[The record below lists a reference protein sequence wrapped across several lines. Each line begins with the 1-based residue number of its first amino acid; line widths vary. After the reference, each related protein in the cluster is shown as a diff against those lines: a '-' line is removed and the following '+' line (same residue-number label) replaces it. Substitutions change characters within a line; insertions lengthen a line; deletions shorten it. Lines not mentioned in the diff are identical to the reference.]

1 MVVAV
6 EVVEVLASRRG
17 QAAPAVPV
25 RYCRRVLPGELG
37 AVGVRSSVVGLVAGR
52 LGVVGV
58 PGVRSLVVGLV
69 AGRLGVVGVPG
80 VRSSVV
86 GVVLGRRMVRVR
98 RCRKGRLGEVGEL
111 AVVVAVEAV
120 EVLASRRAEAAPAAR
135 PLGQEGARLRGV
147 LRPTV
152 RGHTPAR
159 RPDLGSPELARQ
171 R

>member
-6 EVVEVLASRRG
+6 EVVGVLASRRG

-37 AVGVRSSVVGLVAGR
+37 AVGVRSLVVGLVAGR

-58 PGVRSLVVGLV
+58 PGVRSL
-69 AGRLGVVGVPG
+69 
-80 VRSSVV
+80 VV

-111 AVVVAVEAV
+111 AVVVAVEV
-120 EVLASRRAEAAPAAR
+120 VGVLASRRAEAAPAAR